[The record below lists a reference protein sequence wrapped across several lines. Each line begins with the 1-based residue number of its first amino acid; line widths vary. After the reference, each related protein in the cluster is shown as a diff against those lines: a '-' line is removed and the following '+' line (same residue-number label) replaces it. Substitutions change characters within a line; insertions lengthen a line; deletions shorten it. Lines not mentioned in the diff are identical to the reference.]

1 MITGTVYYWQKEL
14 LKRGANEKLSK
25 NSYHVDSRVLD
36 VVQKRGGTVG
46 VAAASS
52 LPTAKK
58 KYCPEEMLNFGAF
71 CRHSIDLV
79 KEEEEEATAWKK
91 SFHHL
96 AFTSVV
102 FATIFA
108 ITWWNFSI
116 RGRHNTG
123 SLYKVHYFS
132 FSMARIEVCGYLD
145 CNTSW
150 FTNGLFPSRKM
161 KWENP

>member
-1 MITGTVYYWQKEL
+1 M
-14 LKRGANEKLSK
+14 
-25 NSYHVDSRVLD
+25 LD

-46 VAAASS
+46 MAAASS

-108 ITWWNFSI
+108 LQLDGTLALVRVVIIWVHSI
-116 RGRHNTG
+116 RFIT
-123 SLYKVHYFS
+123 F
-132 FSMARIEVCGYLD
+132 
-145 CNTSW
+145 
-150 FTNGLFPSRKM
+150 LFPWR
-161 KWENP
+161 E

>member
-1 MITGTVYYWQKEL
+1 M
-14 LKRGANEKLSK
+14 
-25 NSYHVDSRVLD
+25 
-36 VVQKRGGTVG
+36 
-46 VAAASS
+46 AAASS

-108 ITWWNFSI
+108 IT
-116 RGRHNTG
+116 
-123 SLYKVHYFS
+123 
-132 FSMARIEVCGYLD
+132 
-145 CNTSW
+145 
-150 FTNGLFPSRKM
+150 
-161 KWENP
+161 